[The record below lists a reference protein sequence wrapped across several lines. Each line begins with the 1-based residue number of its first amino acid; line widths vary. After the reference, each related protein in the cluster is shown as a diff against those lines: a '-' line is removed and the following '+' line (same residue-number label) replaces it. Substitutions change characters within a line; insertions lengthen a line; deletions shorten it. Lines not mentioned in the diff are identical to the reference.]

1 MLGTRVLG
9 GLFAL
14 VSLYCL
20 RFFALRHE
28 PSTMI
33 QTVILLRA
41 AAFLFLLEPPHH
53 VANPWFRGWRPIAWQ
68 GWIALAVGVTVAVGF
83 FVVMDSG
90 SHSVSDTLNRIAP
103 TYSLLIALAVRL
115 WLGRK
120 VSAASKPER
129 R

>member
-9 GLFAL
+9 GLFGI
-14 VSLYCL
+14 VSLYYL
-20 RFFALRHE
+20 RFFIVRHE
-28 PSTMI
+28 PFTMI
-33 QTVILLRA
+33 QMVILLCA

-53 VANPWFRGWRPIAWQ
+53 VASPWFRGWRPIAWR

-120 VSAASKPER
+120 VSAASKPETR
-129 R
+129 